1 VSLGPAEILVILV
14 IALLVFGPNRLP
26 EIGRQVGR
34 GVREFRRFQDSIKG
48 DLGNVFADDATDH
61 AEPAPTLP
69 PRELE
74 TGAASG
80 APGEPSSSASGD
92 SAPGSPPT
100 GDTASSDSAPSGPS
114 SAPPAPPAPPPPA

>member
-1 VSLGPAEILVILV
+1 MSLGPAEILVILV

-34 GVREFRRFQDSIKG
+34 GVREFRKFQDSIKG
-48 DLGNVFADDATDH
+48 DLGDVFSDDATDH

-74 TGAASG
+74 TGAAAPPGETSLP
-80 APGEPSSSASGD
+80 APGESS
-92 SAPGSPPT
+92 
-100 GDTASSDSAPSGPS
+100 SAPSGPS
-114 SAPPAPPAPPPPA
+114 APPPPA

>member
-1 VSLGPAEILVILV
+1 MSLGPAEILVILV

-34 GVREFRRFQDSIKG
+34 GVREFRKFQDSIKG
-48 DLGNVFADDATDH
+48 DLGDVFSDDATDH

-74 TGAASG
+74 TGPAPAAPPGETSLP
-80 APGEPSSSASGD
+80 APGEA
-92 SAPGSPPT
+92 
-100 GDTASSDSAPSGPS
+100 S
-114 SAPPAPPAPPPPA
+114 SAPPGPTAPPPPA

>member
-34 GVREFRRFQDSIKG
+34 GVREFRKFQDSIKG
-48 DLGNVFADDATDH
+48 DLGDVFSDDATDH

-74 TGAASG
+74 TGTAPAA
-80 APGEPSSSASGD
+80 APGETSLP
-92 SAPGSPPT
+92 APGE
-100 GDTASSDSAPSGPS
+100 AS
-114 SAPPAPPAPPPPA
+114 SAPPGPSAPPPPA